1 MQLQLQS
8 QLLGRAK
15 LPVDQVLSQGP
26 NMLNKLS
33 TFGEG
38 KAVEDDVKGWRDYQW
53 QLQQCL
59 VAIDDGYESELRQLT
74 SSPNAALD
82 MSSANAETR
91 NRSNKLY
98 SLLPSLMKRRCL
110 AIVKAVENGN
120 CFEALRQLILALRP
134 PVQNRGLALLSSITS
149 WPAFGMK
156 RPLLPQVLALEEA
169 YEEARKSGMALTDEL
184 RCAIILKCLSGQLKT
199 HLNLHLSDSA
209 KPSMQNSGNK
219 S

>member
-1 MQLQLQS
+1 
-8 QLLGRAK
+8 
-15 LPVDQVLSQGP
+15 
-26 NMLNKLS
+26 
-33 TFGEG
+33 
-38 KAVEDDVKGWRDYQW
+38 
-53 QLQQCL
+53 
-59 VAIDDGYESELRQLT
+59 
-74 SSPNAALD
+74 
-82 MSSANAETR
+82 MSS
-91 NRSNKLY
+91 
-98 SLLPSLMKRRCL
+98 
-110 AIVKAVENGN
+110 N
-120 CFEALRQLILALRP
+120 CEIGFEALRQLILALRP